1 MDKIVP
7 VQNVVIGD
15 YTVIS
20 TQNYIIGLNENIEW
34 DLYDSTPDVLHIIF
48 QFEKDENTPKA
59 YTKCMGEENNVLRII
74 AYNITSSG
82 TSMIQKMPIG
92 TYDHKKMFMSYHIAT
107 NEVSDARLIAI
118 NIFVKNEKN
127 NG

>member
-20 TQNYIIGLNENIEW
+20 TQNYIVGLNENIEW
-34 DLYDSTPDVLHIIF
+34 DLYDSTPEVLHIIF
-48 QFEKDENTPKA
+48 QFEKDENNPKA
-59 YTKCMGEENNVLRII
+59 YTKCKGEENNVLRII
-74 AYNITSSG
+74 AYNIPSTG
-82 TSMIQKMPIG
+82 TSMIQKIAIG
-92 TYDHKKMFMSYHIAT
+92 TYDHKNMFMSYHIAS
-107 NEVSDARLIAI
+107 NEASDARLIAI